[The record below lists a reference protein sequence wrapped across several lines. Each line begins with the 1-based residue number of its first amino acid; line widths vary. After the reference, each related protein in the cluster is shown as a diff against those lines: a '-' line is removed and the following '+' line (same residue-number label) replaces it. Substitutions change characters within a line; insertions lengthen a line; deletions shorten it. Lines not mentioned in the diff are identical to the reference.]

1 MSKRT
6 VHKETPEI
14 FKLIITSTLSGQSDV
29 EANNVDESL
38 DQSHIQK
45 ELETGKSVE
54 NDPKVNV
61 SQKSMW

>member
-6 VHKETPEI
+6 VHKESPEI
-14 FKLIITSTLSGQSDV
+14 FKPIITSTLSGQSDV

-45 ELETGKSVE
+45 ELERVGKRI
-54 NDPKVNV
+54 
-61 SQKSMW
+61 QKSM